1 MDSQFRAFSFR
12 RLATRARRRLA
23 QIFCSQLSPKVPWA
37 QAPETGLGLSAFSPL
52 HFVLS
57 LISLSCISG
66 PHMTPTLVRVFHPH
80 PRSSSLAPRGPHLP
94 ACRSAPHELLW
105 AAPPTSRPRRRRLCA
120 SAVGPRAHL
129 CCLLLVPLLS
139 CFRDDKSPNSQ
150 CVATLLQP

>member
-1 MDSQFRAFSFR
+1 MERSLKTGLSLLGTVLPHSSQPPPGPRFSHSPMGGSMDSQFRAFSSR
-12 RLATRARRRLA
+12 CLATSSAGARRRLA
-23 QIFCSQLSPKVPWA
+23 QIFCSQLSPQVPWA
-37 QAPETGLGLSAFSPL
+37 QTPETGLGLSAFSPL

-105 AAPPTSRPRRRRLCA
+105 ANPAYFPS
-120 SAVGPRAHL
+120 
-129 CCLLLVPLLS
+129 
-139 CFRDDKSPNSQ
+139 
-150 CVATLLQP
+150 